1 MFNKSSLI
9 GNDTALPYHYY
20 GTCSFEAGF
29 LKGFSKRLPKLYM
42 DVKTASN
49 LCAEKHN
56 NLSEKAPACKN
67 LNMRQELLSDQAHDK
82 TIFITI

>member
-1 MFNKSSLI
+1 
-9 GNDTALPYHYY
+9 
-20 GTCSFEAGF
+20 
-29 LKGFSKRLPKLYM
+29 M